1 MNTLKKIIAFLK
13 KDFLIYKSYRLS
25 LLLNCLTI
33 IATIVT
39 FYFIARIFGEG
50 TSRYLQSYGGEYFP
64 FVLIG
69 LAFSDFLFMGLS
81 TFSQAI
87 RSEQMTG
94 TLGAILI
101 TPTKISNILIGASI
115 YDFMFSGARVFLYL
129 LIGVVIFGV
138 SINLSGIFVSFV
150 ILGLTVLSFSG
161 LGILAGSFIM
171 IFKKG
176 DPITWAMT
184 GVSAL
189 LGGVYYPVD
198 VLPNSLQ
205 RASEFLPITYALR
218 ASRMALLGEAALID
232 LVPDILILAMFSLII
247 LPVSMAAF
255 RFSVGRARMAGTL
268 LQY

>member
-13 KDFLIYKSYRLS
+13 KDFLIYKSYKLS
-25 LLLNCLTI
+25 LLLNGLTI
-33 IATIVT
+33 MATVVT
-39 FYFIARIFGEG
+39 FYFIARIFGKSTG
-50 TSRYLQSYGGEYFP
+50 QYLSLYGGEYFP

-101 TPTKISNILIGASI
+101 SPTKISNILVGSSI
-115 YDFMFSGARVFLYL
+115 YDFMFSACRVVIYL
-129 LIGVVIFGV
+129 LIGIVVFGV
-138 SINLSGIFVSFV
+138 SINISGIFTTLV
-150 ILGLTVLSFSG
+150 ILLLTVLSFSG
-161 LGILAGSFIM
+161 LGIMSGAFIM

-176 DPITWAMT
+176 DPVAWAIT

-198 VLPNSLQ
+198 VLPNVLQ
-205 RASEFLPITYALR
+205 KFSQFLPITYSLR
-218 ASRMALLGEAALID
+218 ASRMALLGKATLID
-232 LVPDILILAMFSLII
+232 LVPDILVLAMFSLII
-247 LPVSMAAF
+247 LPLSIMAF
-255 RFSVGRARMAGTL
+255 KFSVSKAKRDGTL